1 MKRPLVMFLVVTHFG
16 FALGQERW
24 EYATFTAEELS
35 YLWSSPERLV
45 GPNSNIGIFYEVLT
59 EEPLPPTLTPLG
71 GVLNYAGEQG
81 WELVSIDSGLSQRTY
96 IFKRPIEQ
104 P

>member
-1 MKRPLVMFLVVTHFG
+1 MKKLLVILSLAACVS
-16 FALGQERW
+16 FALAQQRW

-35 YLWSSPERLV
+35 YLWSSPERVV
-45 GPNSNIGIFYEVLT
+45 GPNSNIDIFYQVLS
-59 EEPLPPTLTPLG
+59 ERPLPDTLTPLG

-81 WELVSIDSGLSQRTY
+81 WELIGIDSGLSQRIY
-96 IFKRPIEQ
+96 IFKRPVEG